1 MNGLAVVGM
10 TVMSEE
16 ATRLDRL
23 CEMRNADTSCH
34 DGWDKGAIVLF
45 DVDYGRCTFIA
56 FSSVHTEQFN

>member
-1 MNGLAVVGM
+1 M

-23 CEMRNADTSCH
+23 CEMRNADTSRH
-34 DGWDKGAIVLF
+34 DGWNKGAIVLF